1 MKCPRCGSEMVMD
14 GHRRIDMGMC
24 YECGYIEG
32 RNTGDVN
39 EGKAV
44 TNFERLR
51 GLNFNEAVAFISKG
65 LGIDEA
71 KLVDWMDNAI
81 A

>member
-1 MKCPRCGSEMVMD
+1 MKCPRCGHEMVMD
-14 GHRRIDMGMC
+14 SHRKIDMFMC

-32 RNTGDVN
+32 RNMGGSPIQAHT
-39 EGKAV
+39 

-51 GLNFNEAVAFISKG
+51 SMNLNETIAFMSAG
-65 LGIDEA
+65 LGIDENRLA
-71 KLVDWMDNAI
+71 AWMDSAI